1 MKTYTLKTSG
11 GDTLGA
17 VQEFLKSLI
26 TSGKVSA
33 VLVPQEVAAK
43 TNVVP
48 ALIRDPEMFGAANPF
63 APVNGLNVAR
73 LVANLSRNL
82 PEKVAVVLRSCELRA
97 LYELVKLQQ
106 AKLDNL
112 VIIGVDCAGTFA
124 AKDYAEMVQQNK
136 VDAKKWV
143 SQAADGKNPTGM
155 DLRRACTVCAFPEA
169 SNADIILGWL
179 GMGGN
184 LLIAAKDSVDLS
196 GVAGLE
202 SAGAPDT
209 RVKLLEKLAEE
220 KGQAKTQAIAE
231 FKSSVANMEKLAEV
245 LATCI
250 KCQNC
255 RQACPIC
262 FCRECVS
269 AGPIFDH
276 NGDKY
281 MEYAKRKGAI
291 ELPTD
296 TALFHLT
303 RVNHMGLS
311 CVGCGQCENACP
323 MDIPVGLM
331 FQALSQANQDRFE
344 YEPGRSLE
352 EPIPITVYKEH
363 ELEELNTGKH

>member
-1 MKTYTLKTSG
+1 MKTYTIKAS
-11 GDTLGA
+11 GDTLSA
-17 VQEFLKSLI
+17 VQGFLKSLM
-26 TSGKVSA
+26 TSGVVGA
-33 VLVPQEVAAK
+33 VLAPQEVAAK

-48 ALIRDPEMFGAANPF
+48 TLIRDPEMLGAVDPF

-82 PEKVAVVLRSCELRA
+82 PEKVAVVLRSCEVRA
-97 LYELVKLQQ
+97 LFELTKLQQ
-106 AKLDNL
+106 AKMDNL
-112 VIIGVDCAGTFA
+112 VVIGVDCNGTFA
-124 AKDYAEMVQQNK
+124 AKDYAQMVKENK
-136 VDAKKWV
+136 IDAKAWAAK
-143 SQAADGKNPTGM
+143 AADGSNPTGM
-155 DLRRACTVCAFPEA
+155 TMRRACGICAYPEA
-169 SNADIILGWL
+169 SKADIILGWL

-184 LLIAAKDSVDLS
+184 LLVSAKDELDLS
-196 GVAGLE
+196 GVAGLD
-202 SAGAPDT
+202 SASVPDT
-209 RVKLLEKLAEE
+209 RTKIIDKIAAE
-220 KGQAKTQAIAE
+220 KGTAKTAAIAE
-231 FKSSVANMEKLAEV
+231 FKKSFDSMDKLAEV

-281 MEYAKRKGAI
+281 MEYARRKGAI

-296 TALFHLT
+296 TTLFHLT

-323 MDIPVGLM
+323 MDIPVGLI
-331 FQALSQANQDRFE
+331 FQALAQPNQDRFE
-344 YEPGRSLE
+344 YEPGRSLDE
-352 EPIPITVYKEH
+352 AIPITVYKEH

>member
-1 MKTYTLKTSG
+1 M
-11 GDTLGA
+11 
-17 VQEFLKSLI
+17 
-26 TSGKVSA
+26 
-33 VLVPQEVAAK
+33 
-43 TNVVP
+43 
-48 ALIRDPEMFGAANPF
+48 
-63 APVNGLNVAR
+63 
-73 LVANLSRNL
+73 
-82 PEKVAVVLRSCELRA
+82 
-97 LYELVKLQQ
+97 VK
-106 AKLDNL
+106 
-112 VIIGVDCAGTFA
+112 
-124 AKDYAEMVQQNK
+124 ENK
-136 VDAKKWV
+136 VDARKWV
-143 SQAADGKNPTGM
+143 SQAADGKNPTGV
-155 DLRRACTVCAFPEA
+155 DLRRACTVCAYPEA
-169 SNADIILGWL
+169 GNADIVLGWL
-179 GMGGN
+179 GMGGS
-184 LLIAAKDSVDLS
+184 LLVAAKDSVDLS

-202 SAGAPDT
+202 SASVPDA
-209 RVKLLEKLAEE
+209 RVKLLENLTQE
-220 KGQAKTQAIAE
+220 KAQAKAKAVAE
-231 FKSSVANMEKLAEV
+231 FNSSVSSMDNLAEV

-331 FQALSQANQDRFE
+331 FQALSQPNQDRFE

>member
-1 MKTYTLKTSG
+1 MKTYTLKPG
-11 GDTLGA
+11 GGTPLGA
-17 VQEFLKSLI
+17 VQEFFKSLI

-33 VLVPQEVAAK
+33 VLVPREVAAK

-48 ALIRDPEMFGAANPF
+48 VLIKDPAMFEGVNPF
-63 APVNGLNVAR
+63 APVNSFNTAR

-82 PEKVAVVLRSCELRA
+82 PEKVAVILRSCELRA

-106 AKLDNL
+106 AKLNNL
-112 VIIGVDCAGTFA
+112 LIIGVDCAGTFA
-124 AKDYAEMVQQNK
+124 AKDYVAMVKENNF
-136 VDAKKWV
+136 DAKQWI
-143 SQAADGKNPTGM
+143 SLAGDGKNPTGVA
-155 DLRRACTVCAFPEA
+155 LRRACTVCAYPEA

-184 LLIAAKDSVDLS
+184 LLITARDEVDLS
-196 GVAGLE
+196 GLDGLV
-202 SAGAPDT
+202 SASTPDT
-209 RVKLLEKLAEE
+209 RVKLLAKLAEE
-220 KGQAKTQAIAE
+220 KKQAKDKAVSE
-231 FKSSVANMEKLAEV
+231 FKNAVSDMDKLAAV
-245 LATCI
+245 LASCI

-276 NGDKY
+276 NGEKY

-296 TALFHLT
+296 TVLFHLT

-331 FQALSQANQDRFE
+331 FQALSQANQERFA
-344 YEPGRSLE
+344 YEPGRSLD
-352 EPIPITVYKEH
+352 EPIPLTVYKEH

>member
-1 MKTYTLKTSG
+1 MKTYTIKS
-11 GDTLGA
+11 GDTLSA
-17 VQEFLKSLI
+17 AREFLKALI
-26 TSGKVSA
+26 TSGQVGA
-33 VLVPQEVAAK
+33 VLVPQEVTAK

-48 ALIRDPEMFGAANPF
+48 TLIKDPNMFGAVNPF
-63 APVNGLNVAR
+63 APVNGLNAAR
-73 LVANLSRNL
+73 LVANLSRSL
-82 PEKVAVVLRSCELRA
+82 PEKVAVVLRSCEVRA
-97 LYELVKLQQ
+97 LIELVKLQQ

-112 VIIGVDCAGTFA
+112 LIIGVDCVGTFPA
-124 AKDYAEMVQQNK
+124 SDYAEMVKQNK
-136 VDAKKWV
+136 VDPEKWV

-155 DLRRACTVCAFPEA
+155 ELRRACTLCAYPEVT
-169 SNADIILGWL
+169 NADIMLGWL
-179 GMGGN
+179 GMAGG
-184 LLIAAKDSVDLS
+184 LLVAAKDEVDLA
-196 GVAGLE
+196 GIDGLE
-202 SAGAPDT
+202 TASVPDT
-209 RVKLLEKLAEE
+209 RSKLIENISTEKA
-220 KGQAKTQAIAE
+220 QAKNKAVTE
-231 FKSSVANMEKLAEV
+231 FKDSVASMEKLAEV

-281 MEYAKRKGAI
+281 MQYANRKGSI

-296 TALFHLT
+296 TTLFHLT

-311 CVGCGQCENACP
+311 CVGCGQCENSCP
-323 MDIPVGLM
+323 MNIPVGLM

-352 EPIPITVYKEH
+352 EPIPLTVYKEH

>member
-1 MKTYTLKTSG
+1 MKSYTLKAS
-11 GDTLGA
+11 GDTLSA
-17 VQEFLKSLI
+17 VQGFLKSLI
-26 TSGKVSA
+26 TSGAASA

-43 TNVVP
+43 TNVAP
-48 ALIRDPEMFGAANPF
+48 TLIRDPEMFGSANPF
-63 APVNGLNVAR
+63 APVSGLNVAR
-73 LVANLSRNL
+73 LVANLSRDL
-82 PEKVAVVLRSCELRA
+82 PEKVAVVLRSCEVRA
-97 LYELVKLQQ
+97 LIELVKLQQ
-106 AKLDNL
+106 AKLENL
-112 VIIGVDCAGTFA
+112 LVIGVDCAGTFA
-124 AKDYAEMVQQNK
+124 AKDYAQMIQQNK

-143 SQAADGKNPTGM
+143 SQVAADGNNPTAV
-155 DLRRACTVCAFPEA
+155 DLRRACTVCPYPEA
-169 SNADIILGWL
+169 SQADIILGWL
-179 GMGGN
+179 GMAGN
-184 LLIAAKDSVDLS
+184 LLVSAKDDLDLS

-202 SAGAPDT
+202 VASVPDT
-209 RVKLLEKLAEE
+209 RVKLLEKLSAE
-220 KGQAKTQAIAE
+220 KAQAKEKAIAE
-231 FKSSVANMEKLAEV
+231 FKNSVGSMEKLAEI

-276 NGDKY
+276 TGNKY

-296 TALFHLT
+296 TTLFHLT

-323 MDIPVGLM
+323 MDIPVGLL
-331 FQALSQANQDRFE
+331 FQTLSEPNQKRFD

>member
-1 MKTYTLKTSG
+1 MKTYTLKPT
-11 GDTLGA
+11 GDKLTA
-17 VQEFLKSLI
+17 AQEFLKSLI

-48 ALIRDPEMFGAANPF
+48 TLIRDPQMFAATNPF
-63 APVNGLNVAR
+63 APVNGLNAAR

-82 PEKVAVVLRSCELRA
+82 PEKIAVVLRSCEVRA
-97 LYELVKLQQ
+97 LIELVKLQQ
-106 AKLDNL
+106 AKLENL
-112 VIIGVDCAGTFA
+112 LVIGVDCIGTFS
-124 AKDYAEMVQQNK
+124 AKDYAQMVQQNK
-136 VDAKKWV
+136 VDAKNWAN
-143 SQAADGKNPTGM
+143 QAAEGKNPTGQE
-155 DLRRACTVCAFPEA
+155 LRRACSVCAYPEA
-169 SNADIILGWL
+169 SQADITLGWL

-184 LLIAAKDSVDLS
+184 LLIATKDEVDLS
-196 GVAGLE
+196 GITGLE
-202 SAGAPDT
+202 SASVPDG
-209 RVKLLEKLAEE
+209 RVKLLEKLVQE
-220 KGQAKTQAIAE
+220 KGAAKEKAVAE
-231 FKSSVANMEKLAEV
+231 FKNSVNSMEKIAEV

-281 MEYAKRKGAI
+281 MEYARRKGAI

-296 TALFHLT
+296 TMLFHLT

-311 CVGCGQCENACP
+311 CVGCGQCENSCP

-331 FQALSQANQDRFE
+331 FQAMAQANQARFE
-344 YEPGRSLE
+344 YEPGRSLD
-352 EPIPITVYKEH
+352 EPIPLTVYKEH

>member
-1 MKTYTLKTSG
+1 MKSYTLKAS
-11 GDTLGA
+11 GDTLSA
-17 VQEFLKSLI
+17 VQGFLKSLI
-26 TSGKVSA
+26 TSGMVSA
-33 VLVPQEVAAK
+33 VLVPQEVASKA
-43 TNVVP
+43 NVTP
-48 ALIRDPEMFGAANPF
+48 TLIRDPEMLGAANPF
-63 APVNGLNVAR
+63 APVNGLNAAR

-82 PEKVAVVLRSCELRA
+82 PEKVAVVLRSCEVRA
-97 LYELVKLQQ
+97 LTELVKLQQ
-106 AKLDNL
+106 AKLENL
-112 VIIGVDCAGTFA
+112 LVIGVDCVGTFPA
-124 AKDYAEMVQQNK
+124 SDYAQLVKQNK

-143 SQAADGKNPTGM
+143 TQAADGKNPIGV
-155 DLRRACTVCAFPEA
+155 DVRRACTVCAYPEA
-169 SNADIILGWL
+169 VNADIILGWL

-184 LLIAAKDSVDLS
+184 LIISAKDSLDLS
-196 GVAGLE
+196 SVAGLDAA
-202 SAGAPDT
+202 SVPDT
-209 RVKLLEKLAEE
+209 RVKLLEKLSAERA
-220 KGQAKTQAIAE
+220 QAKEKAVAE
-231 FKSSVANMEKLAEV
+231 FKVSVSNMENLAEV

-276 NGDKY
+276 TGDKY

-311 CVGCGQCENACP
+311 CVGCGQCENSCP

-331 FQALSQANQDRFE
+331 FQALSEPNQKRFD

>member
-1 MKTYTLKTSG
+1 MKTYTIKSS

-17 VQEFLKSLI
+17 VQGFLKSLI
-26 TSGKVSA
+26 TSGVVNA

-48 ALIRDPEMFGAANPF
+48 TLVRDPELFGNANPF
-63 APVNGLNVAR
+63 APVNGLNTAR

-82 PEKVAVVLRSCELRA
+82 PEKIAVVLRSCEVRA
-97 LYELVKLQQ
+97 LIELVKLQQ
-106 AKLDNL
+106 AKLEKL
-112 VIIGVDCAGTFA
+112 IIIGVDCAGTFA
-124 AKDYAEMVQQNK
+124 AKDYAELVKQNK
-136 VDAKKWV
+136 VDAKKWA
-143 SQAADGKNPTGM
+143 SQAADGKNPIGADM
-155 DLRRACTVCAFPEA
+155 RRACGVCAYPEA
-169 SNADIILGWL
+169 NNAHIILGWL

-184 LLIAAKDSVDLS
+184 LLVTAQDEVDLS
-196 GVAGLE
+196 GIKGLE
-202 SAGAPDT
+202 ASSAPDSRT
-209 RVKLLEKLAEE
+209 KLLEKIAVERN
-220 KGQAKTQAIAE
+220 QAKTKAIAE
-231 FKSSVANMEKLAEV
+231 FRNAYNNMDKLAEV
-245 LATCI
+245 LSTCI

-281 MEYAKRKGAI
+281 MEYARRKGAI

-296 TALFHLT
+296 TMLFHLT

-311 CVGCGQCENACP
+311 CVSCGQCENACP

-331 FQALSQANQDRFE
+331 FQALAQANQERFE
-344 YEPGRSLE
+344 YEPGRSVD
-352 EPIPITVYKEH
+352 EPIPLTVYKEH

>member
-1 MKTYTLKTSG
+1 MKSYTLKA
-11 GDTLGA
+11 GDTLSA
-17 VQEFLKSLI
+17 VQDFLKSLI

-43 TNVVP
+43 TNVAP
-48 ALIRDPEMFGAANPF
+48 TLIRDPELFGSANPF

-82 PEKVAVVLRSCELRA
+82 PEKVAVVLRSCEVRA
-97 LYELVKLQQ
+97 LFELVKLQQ

-112 VIIGVDCAGTFA
+112 LIIGVDCAGTFA
-124 AKDYAEMVQQNK
+124 ARDYAQMVKENK
-136 VDAKKWV
+136 VDAKKWA
-143 SQAADGKNPTGM
+143 SQVAADGKNPTGVAW
-155 DLRRACTVCAFPEA
+155 RRACTVCPYPEA
-169 SNADIILGWL
+169 SNADVILGWL
-179 GMGGN
+179 GMAGN
-184 LLIAAKDSVDLS
+184 LLIAAKDEVDLS

-202 SAGAPDT
+202 AASVPDT
-209 RVKLLEKLAEE
+209 RIKLLENLSAERS
-220 KGQAKTQAIAE
+220 QAKEKAIAE
-231 FKSSVANMEKLAEV
+231 FKNSVSSMENLAEV

-331 FQALSQANQDRFE
+331 FQALSEANQKRFE